1 MPIIEKEEGLKIND
15 FGFHLEK
22 LEDKQI
28 CFQERRKELIKIR
41 KESNKIVNKK
51 ETTQSCLW
59 KC

>member
-15 FGFHLEK
+15 FGFHLE
-22 LEDKQI
+22 KQI

-51 ETTQSCLW
+51 ETTQSCL
-59 KC
+59 